1 MKFLHRDVVYICREQ
16 KNVKFVL
23 ADGKSVN
30 ERTTLEK
37 VYKTLS
43 SDEDFFQLDRG
54 FILNLFHVK
63 GISNGS
69 IKMDNG
75 FEIISSVKH
84 IEELKKHI
92 NRYLGRIL

>member
-1 MKFLHRDVVYICREQ
+1 ME
-16 KNVKFVL
+16 
-23 ADGKSVN
+23 KSVN

-37 VYKTLS
+37 SFIKTLS